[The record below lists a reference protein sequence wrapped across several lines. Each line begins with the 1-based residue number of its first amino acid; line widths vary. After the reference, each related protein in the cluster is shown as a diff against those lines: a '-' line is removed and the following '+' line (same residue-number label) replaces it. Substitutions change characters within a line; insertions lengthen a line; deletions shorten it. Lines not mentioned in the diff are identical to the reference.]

1 MIYYSILLP
10 LLLAMSLS
18 LYIIP
23 RILVVSVRKELYD
36 EATQERRGRKKRNVP
51 RLGGVSLFPI
61 LVISVGLPLAYTFM
75 LGDSFDTNG
84 ETQAYFVQFMMML
97 AGLTTMYLVGV
108 MDDLVG
114 VSLHSKLIIEFLA
127 AMLIPLSGLG
137 INDLNGM
144 FGTAK
149 LVHRHGKFFLHV
161 PVTKE
166 INALSMSDVSN
177 IVGVDRGIRFLAAT
191 YNSNGKSVFCSGNAV
206 KEKRAHYKALRKQL
220 QQVGTPS
227 SRRRLKAL
235 GQREN
240 RWMRDVNHCVSK
252 ALVENNP
259 EGTLFVLE
267 DLNNIRK
274 ATERVCKD
282 GRYVSVS
289 WAYFDLEQKLKYK
302 ALKNRQLVVNVDPA
316 YTSQTCPKCGHVAK
330 SNRDKKKHLFCCE
343 NCGYTSNDDRIGAMN
358 LHRMGIEYLVQ
369 CQGSNAPLAG

>member
-1 MIYYSILLP
+1 MKQTLTAKLKIVP
-10 LLLAMSLS
+10 TEVDATLLADTMH
-18 LYIIP
+18 
-23 RILVVSVRKELYD
+23 
-36 EATQERRGRKKRNVP
+36 
-51 RLGGVSLFPI
+51 
-61 LVISVGLPLAYTFM
+61 AYTSACNFA
-75 LGDSFDTNG
+75 SEYIF
-84 ETQAYFVQFMMML
+84 ETH
-97 AGLTTMYLVGV
+97 
-108 MDDLVG
+108 DLVQASLNRALYHNIRTNFG
-114 VSLHSKLIIEFLA
+114 LRSQMAQSVLKTVIARYRTILTNQHKWIKPVFRKPELDLVWNRDYSLNADKTLFSVNTLDGRIKVSFFSKGA
-127 AMLIPLSGLG
+127 
-137 INDLNGM
+137 DLNGM

-369 CQGSNAPLAG
+369 CHGSMSPSAG

>member
-1 MIYYSILLP
+1 MKQTL
-10 LLLAMSLS
+10 
-18 LYIIP
+18 
-23 RILVVSVRKELYD
+23 
-36 EATQERRGRKKRNVP
+36 
-51 RLGGVSLFPI
+51 
-61 LVISVGLPLAYTFM
+61 
-75 LGDSFDTNG
+75 
-84 ETQAYFVQFMMML
+84 
-97 AGLTTMYLVGV
+97 
-108 MDDLVG
+108 
-114 VSLHSKLIIEFLA
+114 
-127 AMLIPLSGLG
+127 
-137 INDLNGM
+137 
-144 FGTAK
+144 TAK
-149 LVHRHGKFFLHV
+149 LKIVPTEVDATLLADTMHAYTSACNFASEYIFETHDLVQASLNRALYHNIRTNFGLRSQMAQSVLKTVIARYRTILTNQHKWIKPVFRKPELDLVWNRDYSLNADKTLFSVNTLDGRILHV